1 MTQAFSRLLARQ
13 RPLLALAVVAALFA
27 AAIAALAPVGAQ
39 TTADPGQQTITWT
52 TSLGLA
58 DSSENDG
65 IYLKGDTPTLLVI
78 VSAAITPDAH
88 DQANGGISGAQIST
102 GTNLK
107 FENTTSLRISG
118 GQGIEFQLGPNTQI
132 DRLRGNHITD
142 KASEGTGDGTL
153 ECTGRVAPT
162 SSGSSP
168 ATASCTIN
176 TGIRIS
182 IPQNVPD
189 NTYTI
194 SGSVQFEE
202 GELTVDYEQADG
214 PAEADGRS
222 DASEA
227 YTATA
232 AVNARKRTH
241 TTGLD
246 EGRVSVSLPIGPV
259 AAVANVSLAPANA
272 CMGSAPNKGL
282 DTDATPETSEAT
294 TCATTLRTSGAEYSH
309 FDLRILN
316 AATPPRG
323 VVSGQVI
330 AVVGTLVRE
339 TGGNATFA
347 TCANLKGLNSS
358 SCTPTLASDETARS
372 TFTVKS
378 PSTPG
383 TGTLRIQVVPRAGGT
398 ETREIPLIFT
408 GPATSIELSDVP
420 STVLNR
426 NVDDA
431 DAELDDLAKGT
442 DSIVLAI
449 TPKDADGNVVG
460 QSGTYSY
467 ELTGPDSRR
476 VLAGKV
482 ANRGSS
488 GIVVDEGPTPSTSDT
503 ANTPSNNQVLIDVT
517 AAASKPLMTGE
528 YTLTVKRT
536 ARNLSATTTF
546 RVVGPAGNL
555 ELGLGD
561 ACTNGRDSLAE
572 VGCTFEVTAT
582 VTDADGNN
590 VADGTEVALSATNTD
605 GSNAQN
611 LILSGAGADS
621 TRTSLKT
628 AAGKAVGTA
637 TVVGNGEV
645 LLVATASGGAVS
657 DSQIADTTASAS
669 AVGAESN
676 VLACLSKVEVG
687 EYSTYICDATLTADA
702 LFSVLRNRGAD
713 AIYLRG
719 AGSWVRYATDA
730 AGTPLPGSGDNFT
743 AVRYDTLFIGG

>member
-1 MTQAFSRLLARQ
+1 MRQ

-27 AAIAALAPVGAQ
+27 AAIAALAPAGAQ
-39 TTADPGQQTITWT
+39 SGEGSQQSITW
-52 TSLGLA
+52 SIGLA
-58 DSSENDG
+58 LKDANSDG
-65 IYLKGDTPTLLVI
+65 IFEKGDTPELQVTFA
-78 VSAAITPDAH
+78 AAITPDAS
-88 DQANGGISGAQIST
+88 DQAGDGITGAVIT
-102 GTNLK
+102 TDTPLA
-107 FENTTSLRISG
+107 FAPTTSLTISG
-118 GQGIEFQLGPNTQI
+118 GQGIEFQLGPNSQI
-132 DRLRGNHITD
+132 DRLRGGHIND
-142 KASEGTGDGTL
+142 GSEG
-153 ECTGRVAPT
+153 PT
-162 SSGSSP
+162 FTCETPSAAAGKSNGSSP
-168 ATASCTIN
+168 ATASCAID
-176 TGIRIS
+176 TGILIS
-182 IPQNVPD
+182 IPQTVPD
-189 NTYTI
+189 NTYNI
-194 SGSVQFEE
+194 RGRVAFDAGS
-202 GELTVDYEQADG
+202 LSVDYMQDSGLTDATDDAAD
-214 PAEADGRS
+214 ARADRTL
-222 DASEA
+222 ASEA
-227 YTATA
+227 FTG
-232 AVNARKRTH
+232 
-241 TTGLD
+241 TTD
-246 EGRVSVSLPIGPV
+246 EGVRTRTGDTELNEGSASFPLVIGPV
-259 AAVANVSLAPANA
+259 AAVDSVSLTPASK
-272 CMGSAPNKGL
+272 CTDSGSTSSVPVGL
-282 DTDATPETSEAT
+282 DDGVLTDRDGPGSTA
-294 TCATTLRTSGAEYSH
+294 CKTTLRTIGGTHSH
-309 FDLRILN
+309 FELKILN
-316 AATPPRG
+316 SANRG
-323 VVSGQVI
+323 VMSGQVI

-339 TGGNATFA
+339 TGGNAVFES
-347 TCANLKGLNSS
+347 CAGVPVNSS
-358 SCTPTLASDETARS
+358 SCTPTVATLNTTSS
-372 TFTVKS
+372 FFTVRA

-426 NVDDA
+426 NVDAA
-431 DAELDDLAKGT
+431 DANLTDEAKGT
-442 DSIVLAI
+442 DSIVLTI
-449 TPKDADGNVVG
+449 TPKDADGNVVT
-460 QSGTYSY
+460 QTRTYNY

-476 VLAGKV
+476 VVL
-482 ANRGSS
+482 GSS
-488 GIVVDEGPTPSTSDT
+488 TAGIAVKQGPTPSTSDD
-503 ANTPSNNQVLIDVT
+503 AGRSSPNQVLIDVT
-517 AAASKPLMTGE
+517 RPATNALMTGE

-555 ELGLGD
+555 ELSLGD
-561 ACTNGRDSLAE
+561 TCTNGRGSLAE

-611 LILSGAGADS
+611 LILSGAGSDS
-621 TRTSLKT
+621 TRTNLKT

-687 EYSTYICDATLTADA
+687 EYSTYICDDTLTADA